1 MYQHNKLNCF
11 AHQNNIFHH
20 QIKKEATQGEQQTP
34 TTRRCHHGKTY
45 NIANWAN
52 MRNWA
57 KKTIKQSAKTL
68 QKIRQAWEYTY
79 NNKKQKN
86 QANKQTNHVQ
96 YGCRN
101 MPENAEIIIAKKL
114 HY

>member
-1 MYQHNKLNCF
+1 MHQHNKLNCF

-34 TTRRCHHGKTY
+34 TTRRCHHGKTC

-68 QKIRQAWEYTY
+68 QKLGKHGNA
-79 NNKKQKN
+79 
-86 QANKQTNHVQ
+86 HVIQ
-96 YGCRN
+96 GTGEITGN
-101 MPENAEIIIAKKL
+101 M
-114 HY
+114 